1 MSGKWDIAA
10 KVREQLETGAVWQD
24 RDSVDNYDGVVRAIQ
39 TSPQDRGEF
48 AEAVAA
54 CLVSENVLVRS
65 GAAAT
70 LPEVARTIGA
80 ERLRRIV
87 EENLAL
93 FRGVRSVVRTGEPDL
108 EGEIRR
114 FIGR

>member
-1 MSGKWDIAA
+1 MSGTWDIAA
-10 KVREQLETGAVWQD
+10 KVRDQLETGSVWQD
-24 RDSVDNYDGVVRAIQ
+24 RDSVDNYDGVVRAIRAA
-39 TSPQDRGEF
+39 PQDAAEF

-54 CLVSENVLVRS
+54 CLVSENLLVRS

-70 LPEVARTIGA
+70 LPEVARAIGP

-87 EENLAL
+87 EENLPL
-93 FRGVRSVVRTGEPDL
+93 FRGVKSAVRTGEPDL